1 MVPGFFH
8 SYSKRRLVLEKIF
21 NPISDL
27 YEFKFMVINHD
38 IKLCLLNYFRG
49 GKSLGIYFDKDFNLL
64 QSNDKENLSLN
75 IFKKEKIDEMK
86 LLAIKLSEDFPNFI
100 RVDLYLFH
108 NNIYFSELTF
118 DSHEGIPV
126 FTNIQS
132 FNDEVKKWKRIDY

>member
-8 SYSKRRLVLEKIF
+8 SYSKKRLVLEKIF

-75 IFKKEKIDEMK
+75 ILKK
-86 LLAIKLSEDFPNFI
+86 
-100 RVDLYLFH
+100 
-108 NNIYFSELTF
+108 
-118 DSHEGIPV
+118 
-126 FTNIQS
+126 
-132 FNDEVKKWKRIDY
+132 KK